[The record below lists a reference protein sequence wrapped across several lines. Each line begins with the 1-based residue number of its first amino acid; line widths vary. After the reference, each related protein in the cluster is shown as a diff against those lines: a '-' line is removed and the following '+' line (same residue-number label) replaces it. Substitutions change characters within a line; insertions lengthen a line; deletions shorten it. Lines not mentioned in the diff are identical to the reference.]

1 MNVQAMFVG
10 LSLIF
15 GSGAVAAAPNCQP
28 RFEQAW
34 IRAAPPGTTALAAYG
49 RLRNDCP
56 RSFVV
61 SDLSAPDF
69 AMAMIHQTRIEK
81 GVSQMR
87 AAENLAVPARG
98 SLEFLP
104 GGRHMMLMHPMRL
117 LKVGDRVWLEL
128 TLSGGSRVRA
138 QFEVRREAP
147 AAAKR

>member
-1 MNVQAMFVG
+1 MLVG
-10 LSLIF
+10 LPLIF
-15 GSGAVAAAPNCQP
+15 GSGAVAAVPVCLP
-28 RFEQAW
+28 KFEQAW
-34 IRAAPPGTTALAAYG
+34 IRSAPPGATALAAYG

-61 SDLSAPDF
+61 TDLSAPDF

-87 AAENLAVPARG
+87 PAENLAVPARG
-98 SLEFLP
+98 NLEFAP
-104 GGRHMMLMHPMRL
+104 GGRHIMLMHPMRP
-117 LKVGDRVWLEL
+117 LKVGERVWLEL
-128 TLSGGSRVRA
+128 TLSGGVRVRA